1 MKMKKLL
8 VGHTESDKYFVR
20 IRSTKPL
27 PEARAYPVLPMDKS
41 ECIIRLQRLAKHYA
55 HLPIL
60 HDGLCGTSDTHQL
73 CIKLI
78 IEAINPKENTDTY
91 GNDELLEFYNNELQ
105 FITSRHALS
114 KAMIANNDDRTVD
127 ALLDDYHYNHEDET
141 DYVFNILSDADI
153 YAIRYLKSK
162 QTKQADKKHCNE
174 NSKNLKKYYVT
185 MAVNGRITLE
195 VSATDFEDAKQKACN
210 ENCNTDFG
218 QLECIDWHAVNA
230 EDETGKTTDY

>member
-1 MKMKKLL
+1 MYQQKHLQNRNRLFQKIITAKEHDFKTEVKTMKMKKLL

-78 IEAINPKENTDTY
+78 IWNSDSDEAYCWK
-91 GNDELLEFYNNELQ
+91 
-105 FITSRHALS
+105 R
-114 KAMIANNDDRTVD
+114 
-127 ALLDDYHYNHEDET
+127 
-141 DYVFNILSDADI
+141 
-153 YAIRYLKSK
+153 
-162 QTKQADKKHCNE
+162 
-174 NSKNLKKYYVT
+174 
-185 MAVNGRITLE
+185 
-195 VSATDFEDAKQKACN
+195 
-210 ENCNTDFG
+210 
-218 QLECIDWHAVNA
+218 
-230 EDETGKTTDY
+230 